1 MRTVIQL
8 VLVLLGSLTLSAQTI
23 SYFNQGF
30 LRQGSAVLDRLYLG
44 IATVQTNW
52 PVSAI
57 TNAGTAAYSNSTMF
71 APSTV
76 LAVLGTAA
84 YSNATAFAPSTV
96 TNLAFAAATNG
107 PFNDTVWVTNTSL
120 VVGWPFVAST
130 CSITGN
136 AVLAG
141 FSGVVSNKTV
151 YGTLSVTNATGT
163 PWTLTMP
170 ASVKTPDGV
179 IVAYCTNGTGHE
191 FNFKIGPVTN
201 MIHFPSF

>member
-44 IATVQTNW
+44 IGTVQTNW
-52 PVSAI
+52 NIASI
-57 TNAGTAAYSNSTMF
+57 TNAGTAAYSNST
-71 APSTV
+71 
-76 LAVLGTAA
+76 
-84 YSNATAFAPSTV
+84 AFAPSSV
-96 TNLAFAAATNG
+96 TNLAFAPATNSTAGIVSALGYTPATNG

-141 FSGVVSNKTV
+141 FSGVVSNMTV
-151 YGTLSVTNATGT
+151 YGTLSVTNATAT
-163 PWTLTMP
+163 TWTLTVP

-179 IVAYCTNGTGHE
+179 IVAYCTNRTGHE